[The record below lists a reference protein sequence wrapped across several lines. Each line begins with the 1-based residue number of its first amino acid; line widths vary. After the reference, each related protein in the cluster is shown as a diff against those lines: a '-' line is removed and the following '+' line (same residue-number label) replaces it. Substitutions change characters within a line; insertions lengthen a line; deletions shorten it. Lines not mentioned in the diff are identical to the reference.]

1 MIRVVFHTDA
11 SVAVDAYGG
20 EEHIMSEQVTRI
32 DGLLAGTVTRRG
44 FVKLSGLAAAGLAM
58 SGLLV
63 ACGDDDDD
71 EPAAP
76 APAPDDDDE
85 DEEPADEEED
95 EPVDEPDDEEDEADA
110 PADGDHLDEM
120 VVAVT
125 PDPINMSPW
134 LPNSMTGYSMHYHVH
149 EPVIFRDDD
158 MELMPVLAESWEQVE
173 PTTLQ
178 LNLRQGIMF
187 TNGEELTSEAVKFS
201 YEKVL
206 DEEHGALWR
215 GMIASIVDIE
225 TPDDYTVL
233 LNTGEPNRA
242 LLRNLTLVGIMT
254 EGIFDEIG
262 GDWATNAVGTG
273 PYTFVEF
280 RPAERLILERNDDY
294 WGDAPLT
301 RRLDIR
307 VITETGTRVSALQTG
322 EVLVVNNVPPDQ
334 VDRIESD
341 PNLTIMS
348 TPTARIVYLGFRVDR
363 EPFDDVRVRQAINYA
378 VNQDEIVQGLFL
390 GLTDAADGP
399 LAPMVFGAKNDL
411 GPWPYDPDMARQLLE
426 EAGVAEGQ
434 RIVLGTPD
442 GRYIQDRQV
451 SEAVAGYLAEVGF
464 DVDFRAA
471 EFGEFQN
478 EVLRGAESEYDLHLL
493 AWGVINMEPDYQLR
507 AHFHSEWTDTR
518 TGYSNQEVDQ
528 LLDLAAAS
536 VDDDD
541 LALQYLH
548 DAQEII
554 WDECPW
560 IWLYY
565 QPEIHGVNT
574 RVSGYTPR
582 PDEYI
587 LFNRAQATS

>member
-1 MIRVVFHTDA
+1 LEESEHT
-11 SVAVDAYGG
+11 
-20 EEHIMSEQVTRI
+20 MSEHKNRI
-32 DGLLAGTVTRRG
+32 GGLLAGPLTRRD
-44 FVKLSGLAAAGLAM
+44 FVRLSGIATAGVAM

-71 EPAAP
+71 DDAPPAQPGTTP
-76 APAPDDDDE
+76 APADDDDEDDDE
-85 DEEPADEEED
+85 DEETP
-95 EPVDEPDDEEDEADA
+95 EPDDDDDDDDETPMPDDEGADE
-110 PADGDHLDEM
+110 L
-120 VVAVT
+120 VVALT

-149 EPVIFRDDD
+149 EPVIFRDEN
-158 MELMPVLAESWEQVE
+158 MELIPVLAESWEQIE

-178 LNLRQGIMF
+178 LNLRQGVMF

-206 DEEHGALWR
+206 DEGHGALWR
-215 GMIASIVDIE
+215 GMIASISEIE

-233 LNTGEPNRA
+233 LHTPEPNRA

-254 EGIFDEIG
+254 EDIFDEIG
-262 GDWATNAVGTG
+262 GDWATNAIGTG
-273 PYTFVEF
+273 PYKFVEF

-294 WGDAPLT
+294 WGDLAAT

-334 VDRIESD
+334 VDRIEQD
-341 PNLTIMS
+341 PDLEIMS
-348 TPTARIVYLGFRVDR
+348 TPTARIVYLGIRVDR

-378 VNQDEIVQGLFL
+378 VNAEEIVEGLFL

-399 LAPMVFGAKNDL
+399 LAPMVYGAKNDF
-411 GPWPYDPDMARQLLE
+411 GVWPYDPDRARELLE
-426 EAGVAEGQ
+426 EAGVSQGQ

-478 EVLRGAESEYDLHLL
+478 EVLRGAESDYDLHLL

-507 AHFHSEWTDTR
+507 AHFHSEWTSTR
-518 TGYSNQEVDQ
+518 TGYGNPEVDE
-528 LLDLAAAS
+528 LLDNAAAS

-541 LALQYLH
+541 QALEYLH
-548 DAQEII
+548 AAQEII
-554 WDECPW
+554 WEECPW

-587 LFNRAQATS
+587 LFQWARVQE

>member
-1 MIRVVFHTDA
+1 L
-11 SVAVDAYGG
+11 
-20 EEHIMSEQVTRI
+20 EESEYTMSEHKNRI
-32 DGLLAGTVTRRG
+32 GGLLAGPLTRRD
-44 FVKLSGLAAAGLAM
+44 FVRLSGIATAGVAM

-71 EPAAP
+71 DDAPPAQPGTTP
-76 APAPDDDDE
+76 APADDDDDE
-85 DEEPADEEED
+85 DDDEDVET
-95 EPVDEPDDEEDEADA
+95 PEPDDDEDDDDDETTAPDDEGADE
-110 PADGDHLDEM
+110 L
-120 VVAVT
+120 VVALT

-149 EPVIFRDDD
+149 EPVIFRDEN
-158 MELMPVLAESWEQVE
+158 MELTPVLAESWEQVE

-178 LNLRQGIMF
+178 LNLRQGVMF

-206 DEEHGALWR
+206 DEGHGALWR
-215 GMIASIVDIE
+215 GMIASISEIE

-233 LNTGEPNRA
+233 LHTPEPNRA

-254 EGIFDEIG
+254 ENIFDEIG
-262 GDWATNAVGTG
+262 GDWATNAIGTG
-273 PYTFVEF
+273 PYKFVEF
-280 RPAERLILERNDDY
+280 RPAERLVLERNDDY
-294 WGDAPLT
+294 WGDLAAT

-334 VDRIESD
+334 VDRIEQD
-341 PNLTIMS
+341 PNLEIMS
-348 TPTARIVYLGFRVDR
+348 TPTARIVYLGIRVDR

-378 VNQDEIVQGLFL
+378 VNAEEIVEGLFL

-399 LAPMVFGAKNDL
+399 LAPMVYGAKNDF
-411 GPWPYDPDMARQLLE
+411 GVWPYDPDRARELLE
-426 EAGVAEGQ
+426 EAGVSQGQ

-518 TGYSNQEVDQ
+518 TGYGNPEVDE
-528 LLDLAAAS
+528 LLDNAAAS

-541 LALQYLH
+541 QALEYLH
-548 DAQEII
+548 AAQEII
-554 WDECPW
+554 WEECPW

-587 LFNRAQATS
+587 LFQWARVQE